1 MHVPSLE
8 QEVEQLV
15 AEQIRIFKETEHMSD
30 SDIVEYHLRHYRILL
45 LYRER
50 ERMAT
55 AKDDP
60 DNILLA

>member
-1 MHVPSLE
+1 MHAPSPE

-15 AEQIRIFKETEHMSD
+15 LEQIRIFKQTEHMSD
-30 SDIVEYHLRHYRILL
+30 SDIVEYHLRHYRILF

-50 ERMAT
+50 KRMAT
-55 AKDDP
+55 AKDHP